1 MKKPKP
7 TSPLMTSDKY
17 KSRASLTPLSNKNV
31 ISLADEM
38 SSTNWNEKSKLFRKR
53 LREELI
59 TRQIIYNYTNI
70 LTGKTKQYEFI

>member
-1 MKKPKP
+1 MKKPQP

-17 KSRASLTPLSNKNV
+17 ESRASLTALSYKDI

-38 SSTNWNEKSKLFRKR
+38 STTKWNIKSKLFRKK

-59 TRQIIYNYTNI
+59 RRQIIYNYTSI

>member
-1 MKKPKP
+1 
-7 TSPLMTSDKY
+7 MTSDKY